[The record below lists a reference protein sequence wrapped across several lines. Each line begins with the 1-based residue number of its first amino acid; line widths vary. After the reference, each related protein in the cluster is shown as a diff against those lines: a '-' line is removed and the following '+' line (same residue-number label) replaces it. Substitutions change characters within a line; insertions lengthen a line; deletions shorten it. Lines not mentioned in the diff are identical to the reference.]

1 MRDIRPT
8 GVKAMAARTTA
19 AQAVSSPERPPR
31 DLVNELPAL
40 VTRLVRDEVKLA
52 QAEMTRKGKQVGVG
66 AGLLGGSGVIALY
79 GVACL
84 LASAIAAISM
94 KLHVWLAA
102 LIIGA
107 AVLAVAG
114 VAALVGRS
122 RLKKGTM
129 PLPQQAIDSVKADI
143 SMVKARAHR

>member
-1 MRDIRPT
+1 MTDT
-8 GVKAMAARTTA
+8 TNAARTA
-19 AQAVSSPERPPR
+19 SPPDRSPR
-31 DLVNELPAL
+31 ELVNELPTL

-52 QAEMTRKGKQVGVG
+52 QAEVTRKGKQAGLG

-79 GVACL
+79 GVGCLIAC
-84 LASAIAAISM
+84 AIAAISM

-107 AVLAVAG
+107 ALLV
-114 VAALVGRS
+114 VAAAAALLGRD
-122 RLKKGTM
+122 RLKKGTL
-129 PLPQQAIDSVKADI
+129 PLPEQAISSVKADI